1 MSLLENVVAVIFA
14 VILALAITIVSL
26 RLLGIRRGWPMA
38 FASAVA
44 GWGIGAALA
53 GALSGWDWGADGF
66 FLQMAAIGIPAT
78 MGFAVALDLLAIP
91 GSLAGAGQA
100 GLLVT
105 PRPFGDI
112 RRRVDVARRYRE
124 LLGLIRRHGFGPL
137 LGAGGKA
144 QKESE
149 PVETR
154 LRRLL
159 EEAGG
164 VYVKVGQ
171 IAATR
176 ADLLPPEMCAEL
188 ASLQNR
194 VPAEP
199 RHRIEPVLEAE
210 LGRPVAEVFAEFE
223 WEPLAAAS
231 IGQTHRAT
239 LHSGEKVVVK
249 VQRPDIERSMERDLA
264 ALAQVAGVAERRT
277 PLGRNIRSGE
287 ILAQF
292 AENLLQELD
301 FVGEAKSMTEMAVV
315 LDAASGV
322 RVPRAHMELCTRR
335 ILVQER
341 FEGVTV
347 ADIDDHGG
355 SEPARRALADTLLRS
370 ALDQILRVGFF
381 HADPHPGNVF
391 ILEDGA
397 LGLIDFGAVGRL
409 DPIQREAVVDLMA
422 GLVRGDIGL
431 IRDAIERV
439 ADMDEDVPP
448 ELLERAIARVLAE
461 TLRPGGQTDPK
472 ALQQLVLML
481 AQFGIRLPG
490 DLVLLSRALVT
501 LDGTLGAMSPGLTIA
516 SAVAEVSASTDGRPV
531 LDQKAM
537 VRDALL
543 TTLPRLRRLPDRI
556 DRIVTMAARGDL
568 RVRTFSTR
576 TASGFCVP
584 WSIGPS
590 SPGSA
595 QPSSSS
601 APCSSGR
608 PTPVRCCQV
617 GPASS
622 TSSGT
627 GGCSPAPC
635 SCCAW
640 WRRWRATV
648 RPDGAQEDEG
658 RHSPYL
664 HSARDSGRRVGYGRT
679 IPRSGAPH
687 QVRGRSPT
695 IPAHRD
701 RRAMAGRQAVPQRL
715 PR

>member
-44 GWGIGAALA
+44 GWGIGATLA

-264 ALAQVAGVAERRT
+264 ALAQVAGLAERRT

-322 RVPRAHMELCTRR
+322 RVPRAHLELCTRR

-347 ADIDDHGG
+347 ADIDGQGG
-355 SEPARRALADTLLRS
+355 SGPARRALADTLLRS

-431 IRDAIERV
+431 IRDAIEQV

-501 LDGTLGAMSPGLTIA
+501 LDGTLGALSPGLTIA
-516 SAVAEVSASTDGRPV
+516 SAVADVSASTDGRPV
-531 LDQKAM
+531 LDEKAM

-556 DRIVTMAARGDL
+556 DRIVTLAARGDL
-568 RVRTFSTR
+568 RVRSVLDEDGKRVLR
-576 TASGFCVP
+576 TLVNRALLAG
-584 WSIGPS
+584 IGAAFLVVGAVLL
-590 SPGSA
+590 GSA
-595 QPSSSS
+595 DTGPVL
-601 APCSSGR
+601 SG
-608 PTPVRCCQV
+608 
-617 GPASS
+617 G
-622 TSSGT
+622 TSLIDIFGYGGLLTGT
-627 GGCSPAPC
+627 VLLLRVVA
-635 SCCAW
+635 A
-640 WRRWRATV
+640 V
-648 RPDGAQEDEG
+648 
-658 RHSPYL
+658 
-664 HSARDSGRRVGYGRT
+664 ARDGT
-679 IPRSGAPH
+679 
-687 QVRGRSPT
+687 T
-695 IPAHRD
+695 
-701 RRAMAGRQAVPQRL
+701 
-715 PR
+715 

>member
-1 MSLLENVVAVIFA
+1 
-14 VILALAITIVSL
+14 
-26 RLLGIRRGWPMA
+26 
-38 FASAVA
+38 
-44 GWGIGAALA
+44 
-53 GALSGWDWGADGF
+53 
-66 FLQMAAIGIPAT
+66 
-78 MGFAVALDLLAIP
+78 
-91 GSLAGAGQA
+91 
-100 GLLVT
+100 
-105 PRPFGDI
+105 
-112 RRRVDVARRYRE
+112 
-124 LLGLIRRHGFGPL
+124 
-137 LGAGGKA
+137 
-144 QKESE
+144 
-149 PVETR
+149 TR

-264 ALAQVAGVAERRT
+264 ALAQVAGLAERRT

-301 FVGEAKSMTEMAVV
+301 FVGEARSMTEMAVV
-315 LDAASGV
+315 LDATSGV
-322 RVPRAHMELCTRR
+322 RVPTAHMELCTRR

-347 ADIDDHGG
+347 ADIDDLGG

-501 LDGTLGAMSPGLTIA
+501 LDGTLGALSPGLTIA

-531 LDQKAM
+531 LDEKAM

-556 DRIVTMAARGDL
+556 DRIVTLAARGDL
-568 RVRTFSTR
+568 RVRSVLDEDGKRILR
-576 TASGFCVP
+576 TLVNRALLAGVGAAFLVV
-584 WSIGPS
+584 GAVLL
-590 SPGSA
+590 GSA
-595 QPSSSS
+595 DTGPVL
-601 APCSSGR
+601 SG
-608 PTPVRCCQV
+608 
-617 GPASS
+617 G
-622 TSSGT
+622 TSLIDIFGYGGLLIGT
-627 GGCSPAPC
+627 VLLLRVVA
-635 SCCAW
+635 A
-640 WRRWRATV
+640 V
-648 RPDGAQEDEG
+648 
-658 RHSPYL
+658 
-664 HSARDSGRRVGYGRT
+664 ARDGT
-679 IPRSGAPH
+679 
-687 QVRGRSPT
+687 T
-695 IPAHRD
+695 
-701 RRAMAGRQAVPQRL
+701 
-715 PR
+715 